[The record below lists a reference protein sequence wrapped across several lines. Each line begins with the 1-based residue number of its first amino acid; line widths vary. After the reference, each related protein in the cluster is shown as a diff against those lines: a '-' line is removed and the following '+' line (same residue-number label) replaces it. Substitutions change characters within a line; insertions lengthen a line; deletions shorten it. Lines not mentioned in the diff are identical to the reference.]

1 MLDNKVNVGF
11 SLGLKLG
18 DIYIIPSI
26 SSKNM
31 AFCVYMCTALHHA
44 IQKDLYDVNRK
55 KLSEKDI
62 ILQIKRCN
70 DTTGV

>member
-1 MLDNKVNVGF
+1 
-11 SLGLKLG
+11 
-18 DIYIIPSI
+18 
-26 SSKNM
+26 M
-31 AFCVYMCTALHHA
+31 AFCVYMYKALHHA